1 MLGGFVVASSLTK
14 RREMVVDFDPNNFTE
29 LVCDLESKDKTEEPE
44 GIELP
49 CLSLGFLP
57 LC

>member
-1 MLGGFVVASSLTK
+1 MVALSLTK

-49 CLSLGFLP
+49 CLSLGSLP

>member
-1 MLGGFVVASSLTK
+1 
-14 RREMVVDFDPNNFTE
+14 MVVNFDPNNFTE

-49 CLSLGFLP
+49 CLSLGSALV
-57 LC
+57 LIGLIRHS

>member
-14 RREMVVDFDPNNFTE
+14 RREMVVDFDPNNFTK
-29 LVCDLESKDKTEEPE
+29 LVCDLESKDKTEVPE
-44 GIELP
+44 GIKLP
-49 CLSLGFLP
+49 CLSLGSLP